1 VIAILRL
8 IVLLLLVA
16 ASNARI
22 APAQDALLSSNGDS
36 VKFAVIGDSG
46 SGSASQYAVGRQ
58 MADAR
63 APFPFEFVL
72 MLGDNMYGG
81 QGPADF
87 VTKFE
92 RPYAPLLQAGVKFFA
107 SLGNHDNQNNR
118 FYKPF
123 NMNGDRYYTFAKK
136 NVRFFAFDTNLLD
149 QAQLAWIDKQL
160 EDAREDWK
168 VCFFHHPL
176 YSHAGRHGGN
186 IALRV
191 ALEPILLKHG
201 VDVVFAGHDHVYERV
216 KPQKGITY
224 FVSGSAGQL
233 RRGDMRPSDATAASF
248 DQDLTFMLVDVDRDD
263 MRFQAKSRTGAVV
276 DSGTIRRRVRE

>member
-1 VIAILRL
+1 MIAILRL

-16 ASNARI
+16 AANARI
-22 APAQDALLSSNGDS
+22 APAQNALLSNNGDS

-58 MADAR
+58 MVDSR
-63 APFPFEFVL
+63 ASFPFDFVL
-72 MLGDNMYGG
+72 MLGDNMYGA
-81 QGPADF
+81 QGASDF
-87 VTKFE
+87 VNKFE
-92 RPYAPLLQAGVKFFA
+92 RPYAPLLQAGVKFYA

-123 NMNGDRYYTFAKK
+123 NMNDDRYYTFAKK

-176 YSHAGRHGGN
+176 YSHAARHGGN
-186 IALRV
+186 VALRV

-233 RRGDMRPSDATAASF
+233 RRGDMRRNEATAAAF
-248 DQDLTFMLVDVDRDD
+248 DQDLTFMLVEVDRDD
-263 MRFQAKSRTGAVV
+263 MRFQSKSRTGAVV
-276 DSGTIRRRVRE
+276 DSGTIRRRQRE